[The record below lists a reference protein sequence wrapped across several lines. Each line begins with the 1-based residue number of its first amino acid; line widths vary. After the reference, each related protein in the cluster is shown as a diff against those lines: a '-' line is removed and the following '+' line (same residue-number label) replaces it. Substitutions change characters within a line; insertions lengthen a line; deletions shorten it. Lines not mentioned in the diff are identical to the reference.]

1 MFQKIMTELT
11 FTHRLILM
19 PIIAGVAFA
28 IIFITILAVSYYNNS
43 IIREIELG
51 YSPALEFSRDLIEQL
66 TNIQRKLQAAVAS
79 SDQDILA
86 ETNILKDEFLN
97 TISKSKDITT
107 IKKEETEEIK
117 TNFNSYYDI
126 AYQTS
131 ERMLSKETGEGLN
144 AAIEKMSKDYNSFQE
159 LLQKFNKSQK
169 DNIEKAFMSRRNKY
183 KWSISLIIIITL
195 IASLLL
201 IVLSRYTFNSLIEPL
216 NNVAYISEEV
226 ALGKTNISIECKT
239 SDEIGKLVWAMQKII
254 NYLSK
259 SADIAESI
267 AKGNLKVDIQPLSED
282 DRFNNAFKLMI
293 TNLRKI
299 LSEIKSFSL
308 NVAKKAEEIAGLATQ
323 LNQGTE
329 THAISTDETSSTMI
343 EIAAQ
348 IENVSKSA
356 QSLASNV
363 DETSSSIQEMGSTI
377 QQMAKNTENL
387 LSSVD
392 ETASIIEEMIT
403 SIKSV
408 ANKVKTADAV
418 SQEST
423 KIAAEGRQQIS
434 AVMNNIG
441 ARSKEI
447 EKIVKMIE
455 SFADQTNFLAINASI
470 EAARAGESGKG
481 FAVVADEIKRLVE
494 RSVNATREISSFT
507 ESIQKDVINSTKLT
521 EDVLLKISESV
532 NRTSSLVSEVYIASQ
547 EQSSGASQMLKT
559 AANMQNIT
567 RELSISASEQAKGA
581 REIMKAVESMNKM
594 TQQVADAVSEQKK
607 GGDAIVKAIEQIALV
622 AQQNITST
630 EELTKSTRNLA
641 IEAERLQ
648 QLAAQFIL

>member
-1 MFQKIMTELT
+1 MFNKMLSKLT
-11 FTHRLILM
+11 FAQRLILM

-51 YSPALEFSRDLIEQL
+51 YSPALELSRDLIEQL

-86 ETNILKDEFLN
+86 ETNTLKDEFLN

-169 DNIEKAFMSRRNKY
+169 DNIKKAFIITRNNY
-183 KWSISLIIIITL
+183 KWSISVIIIITL

-201 IVLSRYTFNSLIEPL
+201 IVLSRYIFNSLIEPL
-216 NNVAYISEEV
+216 NNAAYISEEV

-239 SDEIGKLVWAMQKII
+239 SDEIGKLVQAMQKMI

-267 AKGNLKVDIQPLSED
+267 AKGNLKVDIQPLSEY

-308 NVAKKAEEIAGLATQ
+308 NVAKKSEEIAGLATQ
-323 LNQGTE
+323 INQGTE
-329 THAISTDETSSTMI
+329 TQSISTDETSSTMI
-343 EIAAQ
+343 EMAAQ

-392 ETASIIEEMIT
+392 ETASTIEEMIT

-408 ANKVKTADAV
+408 ANKVKTADVV
-418 SQEST
+418 SQESA
-423 KIAAEGRQQIS
+423 KISAEGKQQIS

-441 ARSKEI
+441 TRSKEI

-481 FAVVADEIKRLVE
+481 FSVVADEIKRLVE
-494 RSVNATREISSFT
+494 RSANATREISSFI

-521 EDVLLKISESV
+521 EDVLAKISESV

-547 EQSSGASQMLKT
+547 EQSAGASQMLKT
-559 AANMQNIT
+559 ATNMQNIM
-567 RELSISASEQAKGA
+567 RELSTAANEQAKGA
-581 REIMKAVESMNKM
+581 REIMKAVESMNRM

-607 GGDAIVKAIEQIALV
+607 GGDAIVKAIEQIALT
-622 AQQNITST
+622 AQQNFTST
-630 EELTKSTRNLA
+630 EELTKATRNLA
-641 IEAERLQ
+641 VEAERLQ

>member
-1 MFQKIMTELT
+1 MFNKMLSKLT
-11 FTHRLILM
+11 FAQRLILM

-51 YSPALEFSRDLIEQL
+51 YSPALELSRDLIEQL

-86 ETNILKDEFLN
+86 ETNTLKDEFLN

-144 AAIEKMSKDYNSFQE
+144 SAIEKMSKDYNSFQE

-169 DNIEKAFMSRRNKY
+169 DNIKKAFIITRNNY
-183 KWSISLIIIITL
+183 KWSISVIIIVTL

-201 IVLSRYTFNSLIEPL
+201 IVLSRYIFNSLIEPL
-216 NNVAYISEEV
+216 NNAAYISEEV

-239 SDEIGKLVWAMQKII
+239 SDEIGKLVQAMQKMI

-259 SADIAESI
+259 SADMAESI
-267 AKGNLKVDIQPLSED
+267 AKGNLKVDIQPLSEY

-308 NVAKKAEEIAGLATQ
+308 NVAKKSEEIAGLATQ
-323 LNQGTE
+323 INLGTE
-329 THAISTDETSSTMI
+329 TQSISTDETSSTMI

-392 ETASIIEEMIT
+392 ETASTIEEMIT

-408 ANKVKTADAV
+408 ANKVKTADVV
-418 SQEST
+418 SQESA
-423 KIAAEGRQQIS
+423 KISAEGKQQIS

-441 ARSKEI
+441 TRSKEI

-481 FAVVADEIKRLVE
+481 FSVVADEIKRLVE
-494 RSVNATREISSFT
+494 RSVNATREISSFI

-521 EDVLLKISESV
+521 EDVLAKISESV

-547 EQSSGASQMLKT
+547 EQSAGASQMLKT
-559 AANMQNIT
+559 ATNMQNIM
-567 RELSISASEQAKGA
+567 RELSTAANEQAKGA
-581 REIMKAVESMNKM
+581 REIMKAVESMNRM

-607 GGDAIVKAIEQIALV
+607 GGDAIVKAIEQIALT
-622 AQQNITST
+622 AQQNFTST
-630 EELTKSTRNLA
+630 EELTKATRNLA
-641 IEAERLQ
+641 VEAERLQ